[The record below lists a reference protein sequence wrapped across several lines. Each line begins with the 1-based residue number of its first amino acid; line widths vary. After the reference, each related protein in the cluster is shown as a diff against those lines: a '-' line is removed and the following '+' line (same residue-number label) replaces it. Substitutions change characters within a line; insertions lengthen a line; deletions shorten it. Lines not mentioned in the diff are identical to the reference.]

1 MIIFCQVLL
10 LVAFYVIAKH
20 LLSKT
25 QNLPPSPFPT
35 LPIVGH
41 LYLLKKPL
49 HRTLTR
55 LSNRYGPIIYLSFG
69 SRPVL
74 VVSSPCAAEECLA
87 TKDIIFA
94 NRPRLLA
101 GKHLGYNFTSL
112 GSASYGDHWRNL
124 RRISSL
130 ELLSSHRLQTLSH
143 IRTDEVRSLLRRLL
157 PTNNKNQ
164 NQTQVHDLKSAFF
177 ELTLNVMM
185 RMISGKR
192 YYGGSTA
199 EAEEDQVCKFRD
211 IVSETFRLGS
221 VTNVADFLPMLSWF
235 GISGIE
241 KSLIVLKEKRDRF
254 MQSLIEEHR
263 RMGCDADAEKGKK
276 KKKTMIGVLLDLQES
291 EPEYYKDEI
300 IKGIMLELLSAG
312 TDTSAGTMEWA
323 MSLLL
328 NNPDVLKKAQVEID
342 NHVGLDRLLDQPDLA
357 ELPYLHCIIN
367 ETLRMY
373 PAGPLLVPHESSE
386 DCQVGGFQVPGGTT
400 LLVNLWGMQN
410 DPTIWED
417 PTNFKPERFEGFGG
431 MKDEFKFRFMPFG
444 TGRRSCPGE
453 GLAIRMVGF
462 ALGSLIQCFEWQ
474 RIDEGMVDMSEVVG
488 LTLTKARPLHAIC
501 QARPAMVNL
510 LSQL

>member
-1 MIIFCQVLL
+1 MFFQILL
-10 LVAFYVIAKH
+10 FVAFYVIAKH
-20 LLSKT
+20 FLSKT

-49 HRTLTR
+49 HRSLTR
-55 LSNRYGPIIYLSFG
+55 LSNRYGPIIHLSLG

-87 TKDIIFA
+87 TNDINFA

-112 GSASYGDHWRNL
+112 VWAPYGDHWRNL
-124 RRISSL
+124 RRIASL
-130 ELLSSHRLQTLSH
+130 ELLSSHRLQTLSR

-164 NQTQVHDLKSAFF
+164 NQTEVHDLKSAFF

-185 RMISGKR
+185 RMIAGKR
-192 YYGGSTA
+192 YYGGSAA
-199 EAEEDQVCKFRD
+199 EAEEDQVGKFRD
-211 IVSETFRLGS
+211 IVSETFRLGP

-235 GISGIE
+235 GISRME
-241 KSLIVLKEKRDRF
+241 KRLILLQEKRDRF

-263 RMGCDADAEKGKK
+263 RMGCDADADAEKGK

-300 IKGIMLELLSAG
+300 IRGIMLVLLSAG

-328 NNPDVLKKAQVEID
+328 NNPEVLKKAQAEID
-342 NHVGLDRLLDQPDLA
+342 NHVGLDRLLDEPDLA
-357 ELPYLHCIIN
+357 ELPYLRCIIN

-373 PAGPLLVPHESSE
+373 PATGPLLVPHESSE
-386 DCQVGGFQVPGGTT
+386 DCQVGGFHVPRGTT
-400 LLVNLWGMQN
+400 LLVNLWGIQY
-410 DPTIWED
+410 DPSIWED
-417 PTNFKPERFEGFGG
+417 PTNFKPERFEG
-431 MKDEFKFRFMPFG
+431 MKDHEFKFRFMPFG
-444 TGRRSCPGE
+444 SGRRGCPGE
-453 GLAIRMVGF
+453 GLAMRVVGS

-474 RIDEGMVDMSEVVG
+474 RIGEEMVDMNEVVG

-501 QARPAMVNL
+501 RPRPAMVNL